1 MRSFYGKREKIVDN
15 GVKSLYNGHINRE
28 DRMTNNQFELLIM
41 HGGMMHEGMSSNE
54 AIAAILLMKEPAED
68 VAWLIKHIG
77 SK

>member
-1 MRSFYGKREKIVDN
+1 
-15 GVKSLYNGHINRE
+15 
-28 DRMTNNQFELLIM
+28 MTNNQFELLIV
-41 HGGMMHEGMSSNE
+41 HGGMMQEGMSSDE

>member
-1 MRSFYGKREKIVDN
+1 
-15 GVKSLYNGHINRE
+15 
-28 DRMTNNQFELLIM
+28 MTNNQFELLIM
-41 HGGMMHEGMSSNE
+41 LGGIMQEGMSSNE